1 MLTVMMPALK
11 TAYASVTPFI
21 TKDGSQIRELM
32 HPAQHGNH
40 AQSFAEAIVAPGMK
54 TLLHKHRVTE
64 EIYHINGTILRA
76 IYHGT
81 HGIRGKNKN
90 VEFFCVFRV
99 FRGYWFCRCG
109 SQDSLNLQLLKIVP
123 LFSVT
128 SVARAFRGQQRR
140 EV

>member
-64 EIYHINGTILRA
+64 EIYHITQGAGAMTLGVQQFAVGVGDTICIAPGTAHCIA
-76 IYHGT
+76 
-81 HGIRGKNKN
+81 
-90 VEFFCVFRV
+90 CVGEV
-99 FRGYWFCRCG
+99 A
-109 SQDSLNLQLLKIVP
+109 LKILCACAP
-123 LFSVT
+123 AYAHEDTELL
-128 SVARAFRGQQRR
+128 
-140 EV
+140 